1 MPLKIFKITMLY
13 RILTYILVG
22 IGVIYAYIKYMER
35 RGIFYPVKQV
45 EFTPKLIDST
55 FDDIYIKTQDN
66 ITLNGWFIP
75 CNNSKYTIFFLHGN
89 AGNIGHR
96 LEKIKMLREAGL
108 NIFIIDYR
116 GYGRSG
122 GSPFEEGLYYDA
134 KAAYEYLL
142 YTRKISPNKI
152 ILYGESLGAAVAI
165 DLAAKSE
172 IKAIILEGAFS
183 CGKDMG
189 REIFPFLPVFFFKD
203 TYNSVKKI
211 KTVKAAK
218 LFLHSKEDEI
228 VPFALSKKL
237 FDSSP
242 GEKFFIELNG
252 SHNDAFLYS
261 KNEYLS
267 AISEFINN
275 NL

>member
-1 MPLKIFKITMLY
+1 MRYKILA
-13 RILTYILVG
+13 YILAG
-22 IGVIYAYIKYMER
+22 IGVIYGYIKYMEL
-35 RGIFYPVKQV
+35 RGIFYPVKQI
-45 EFTPKLIDST
+45 EITPKFIDT
-55 FDDIYIKTQDN
+55 NFDDIYIKTQDH
-66 ITLNGWFIP
+66 ITINGWFIP
-75 CNNSKYTIFFLHGN
+75 YDSAKYTLLFFHGN
-89 AGNIGHR
+89 AGNIGNR
-96 LEKIKMLREAGL
+96 LEKIKMLRETGL

-116 GYGRSG
+116 GYGRSEG
-122 GSPFEEGLYYDA
+122 KPFEKGLYCDA

-142 YTRKISPNKI
+142 HTRGIPPGKI
-152 ILYGESLGAAVAI
+152 ILYGESLGAAIAI

-189 REIFPFLPVFFFKD
+189 KEIFPFLPAFFFNN
-203 TYNSVKKI
+203 TYSSFKKI

-242 GEKFFIELNG
+242 GEKFFTELSG
-252 SHNDAFLYS
+252 SHNEAFLYS
-261 KNEYLS
+261 KNKYLS
-267 AISEFINN
+267 AISKFINN